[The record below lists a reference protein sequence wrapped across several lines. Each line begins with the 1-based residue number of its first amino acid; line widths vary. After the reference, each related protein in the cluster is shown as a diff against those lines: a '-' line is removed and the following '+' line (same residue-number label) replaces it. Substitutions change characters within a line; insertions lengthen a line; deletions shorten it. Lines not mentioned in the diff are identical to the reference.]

1 MYFVL
6 ESAKLVQGS
15 AQADQV
21 CFARQPVVAIFDQ
34 DDQNLAAV
42 EAFSEGDAG
51 LPWHRFIAHAVKEPY
66 RAVQCDW
73 PGHYQ
78 VPLAVL
84 KELAAKR
91 VTGRVVFGGQSDRSG
106 VLQRALLRLGEAGPE
121 EGLSEIRRRS
131 DPHQCMNPLGTGE
144 RRKERDPPT
153 HARPNEDLAPL
164 RQRIEDCDRI
174 LGPAANRSELGIPA

>member
-51 LPWHRFIAHAVKEPY
+51 LPWHRFIAHAVKEPH

-131 DPHQCMNPLGTGE
+131 DPHPPMLDPTRICRPFVSESRTAIASSVQRPIVPSVASPLE
-144 RRKERDPPT
+144 
-153 HARPNEDLAPL
+153 APW
-164 RQRIEDCDRI
+164 
-174 LGPAANRSELGIPA
+174 PK